1 MQRRRYEEQWVW
13 AVTMEQ
19 IVQWDP
25 EYIFIGRVLNL
36 LFLAKTLHPD
46 LFKDLNMVTEIL
58 GTIVGGRG

>member
-1 MQRRRYEEQWVW
+1 
-13 AVTMEQ
+13 MEQ